1 MNFCNL
7 DFDIVS
13 DFDIR
18 ISSLCYINSTK
29 DYVRNYKRFMQNK
42 PNFQKA
48 KMNVNSLITTDYENK
63 WQRKVRKNK
72 PNSNPI
78 KACPERSRM
87 GQFLQRP
94 KSPAKKSGHTPAYTV
109 RQLFD
114 IVVLYKYHLPII
126 NPFTPLLGQP
136 NENHP

>member
-78 KACPERSRM
+78 SSKAKM
-87 GQFLQRP
+87 NL
-94 KSPAKKSGHTPAYTV
+94 KSLAKKSGHTHIF
-109 RQLFD
+109 RL
-114 IVVLYKYHLPII
+114 
-126 NPFTPLLGQP
+126 LLGGQIHLTKP
-136 NENHP
+136 GFKVKLGDVGSKYKLGIV